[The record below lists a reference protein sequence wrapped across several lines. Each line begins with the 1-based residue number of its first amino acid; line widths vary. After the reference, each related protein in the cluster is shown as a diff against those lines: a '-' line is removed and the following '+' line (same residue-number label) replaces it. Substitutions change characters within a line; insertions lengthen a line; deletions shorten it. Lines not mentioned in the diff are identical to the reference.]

1 MKKYSLFII
10 GALLLITGSLF
21 AQAPK
26 IYTIPAAFDVNEDIT
41 LYLDVTGTGLD
52 GVEGNMFLWSWSD
65 AGDNIHNG
73 AWGTSFTNALTK
85 VKDNL
90 YSVKVNM
97 GKDYPAG
104 STKFQGLVVLQDG
117 TVKTDDSAEIFPYDF
132 GKLNSVNGAIYPEL
146 FTATTSLSIMV
157 NLNNGGTI
165 DLNTPAVYMHSGLD
179 NWLGVNVAFD
189 SDKNKT
195 ALSKVEGHE
204 GIWRINLI
212 PTEYYGIEETAKITN
227 IMAVFN
233 NGTWDQKIDAGDGDF
248 CFIPKVAEEG
258 PTAAKFFLAKFT
270 ANDVLP
276 IVVNTTVFAQAVID
290 SETGEE
296 TAPADPLLG
305 YNGSTIEYIITLKN
319 GDESLE
325 TKKFVAKK
333 TADYTYTLVL
343 LPVRQFA
350 AAADATDIEVRFSS
364 GNMESETVLKGSF
377 IK

>member
-10 GALLLITGSLF
+10 GALLLMAGNMF

-26 IYTIPAAFDVNEDIT
+26 IYTIPAAFDVNEDVT
-41 LYLDVTGTGLD
+41 LYLDVTGTKLD

-73 AWGTSFTNALTK
+73 GWGTFTNALTK

-90 YSVKVNM
+90 YSVKINM
-97 GKDYPAG
+97 GTDYPAG
-104 STKFQGLVVLQDG
+104 ATKFQGLVVLQDG
-117 TVKTDDSAEIFPYDF
+117 TAQTDDSAELFPYDF
-132 GKLNSVNGAIYPEL
+132 GKLGSVNGAIYPEL

-179 NWLGVNVAFD
+179 NWSGVNVAFD

-195 ALSKVEGHE
+195 VLSKVAGHE
-204 GIWRINLI
+204 GIWRINLT

-248 CFIPKVAEEG
+248 CFIPKVAEDG
-258 PTAAKFFLAKFT
+258 PQAAKFFLSKFT
-270 ANDVLP
+270 TNDVLP
-276 IVVNTTVFAQAVID
+276 IIVNTTVFAKAVID
-290 SETGEE
+290 SDTGEE

-305 YNGSTIEYIITLKN
+305 YNESTIECVVTLKN
-319 GDESLE
+319 GDESVE

-333 TADYTYTLVL
+333 TAENTYTLVL
-343 LPVRQFA
+343 LPVRQFTTV
-350 AAADATDIEVRFSS
+350 ADATDIEVRFSN
-364 GNMESETVLKGSF
+364 GNVESDTVLKGSF